1 MKGQNVGY
9 IRVSSE
15 GQNIARQLE
24 GIELDKQ
31 FIDTITGSVKNR
43 PQLDECLNYLR
54 QGDTLHIH
62 SIDRLARNLRDL
74 QEIVDGLIVKGV
86 TVFFHGE
93 NLRFSGNDDAMA
105 KLTLQIMGSFAEFE
119 RNLAKGRQRE
129 GIEAAKKA
137 GKHLGRP
144 QLNKALSKEAKQ
156 LKDEGLN
163 VANIAK
169 QMKLSRPSVYKLLN
183 MPSPRPASQEKDIM
197 SSSVQTA

>member
-24 GIELDKQ
+24 GIDLDKQ
-31 FIDTITGSVKNR
+31 FIDTITGSTRNR
-43 PQLDECLNYLR
+43 PQLEACLNYVR
-54 QGDTLHIH
+54 HGDILHIH

-86 TVFFHGE
+86 SVFFHGE

-119 RNLAKGRQRE
+119 RSLAKGRQRE
-129 GIEAAKKA
+129 GIDAAKRA

-144 QLNKALSKEAKQ
+144 KLDKKLSATAKQ
-156 LKDEGLN
+156 LKAEGLK
-163 VANIAK
+163 VIEISK
-169 QMKLSRPSVYKLLN
+169 QMELSRPSVYKLL
-183 MPSPRPASQEKDIM
+183 AI
-197 SSSVQTA
+197 